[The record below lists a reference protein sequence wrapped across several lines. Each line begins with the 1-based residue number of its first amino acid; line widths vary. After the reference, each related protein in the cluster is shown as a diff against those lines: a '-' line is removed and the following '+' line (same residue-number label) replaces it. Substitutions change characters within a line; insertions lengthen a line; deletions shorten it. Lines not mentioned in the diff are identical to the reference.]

1 MQNQEECGGGAMSC
15 EFEDWGSFGDE
26 AIIQQKSV
34 ILADKSQ
41 KIPFVS
47 NKAKFLFCYIEQI
60 SWVNSDE
67 LEAKSVYIS
76 DDVNV
81 DDGMNVDDGVNVE
94 DGVNV
99 DGGVSSSSGSLHWRK
114 FTKSCLQWKI
124 M

>member
-1 MQNQEECGGGAMSC
+1 MMQNQEECGGGAMSC

-41 KIPFVS
+41 KIPF
-47 NKAKFLFCYIEQI
+47 EQI